1 MILFEEK
8 VKENKKEF
16 LAKVFEICD
25 LLKIPV
31 ADWLMFVFWFE
42 TAHTFDHRIQNKAT
56 RATGLLQFMPKTAI
70 SLGTT
75 IDELKEMTNVEQ
87 LEYVYLYLKPY
98 ANRMKSFVDLYC
110 AVFYPAAIGKPDTY
124 LISSDLVA
132 KQNPIFDNNK
142 DLDIT
147 KSEIRATLLSQ
158 VPERY
163 KHLFT

>member
-8 VKENKKEF
+8 IKENKKEF
-16 LAKVFEICD
+16 LIKVFEICD

-56 RATGLLQFMPKTAI
+56 KATGLLQFMPKTAI

-75 IDELKEMTNVEQ
+75 VDELKEMTNVEQ

-98 ANRMKSFVDLYC
+98 ANRIHSFVDLYL
-110 AVFYPAAIGKPDTY
+110 AVFYPVAIGKPDSFTITADI
-124 LISSDLVA
+124 IS
-132 KQNPIFDNNK
+132 KQNPIFDTNR

-147 KSEIRATLLSQ
+147 KAEIKQVLFSQ
-158 VPERY
+158 VPGRY
-163 KHLFT
+163 KHLFI